1 MRKKVISLLVIF
13 TVAILFSSCT
23 REERIDFSELLV
35 RMDSLFDEVDFP
47 QEAAFFF
54 ESKWYLFFSVFSEN
68 DCLLSAE
75 QDENG
80 FLTNVSVCAFYDG
93 RENAQESFVS
103 VCEKLSKCFVP
114 VDYPTDD
121 LLEEIGLY
129 EKDSVFPDGAHF
141 SQSGRYAFSLFGTD
155 FGSAFYIEL
164 QY

>member
-47 QEAAFFF
+47 QEAAFFS

-121 LLEEIGLY
+121 LLEEVGLY
-129 EKDSVFPDGAHF
+129 EKDSVFSEGAHF

>member
-47 QEAAFFF
+47 QEAAFFS

-93 RENAQESFVS
+93 RGNAQESFVS

-121 LLEEIGLY
+121 LLEEVGLY
-129 EKDSVFPDGAHF
+129 EKDSVFSDGVHF